1 MSDLTP
7 KPVRSAC
14 PPGAPQLPGGAKLGL
29 GEDAKVGVEVSPKKM
44 LWLSGRHGRV
54 FLKEDGTAG
63 FKTKAIKIKSLAK
76 VAVGASAKQGKIKAA
91 APDVSVTDLKLKL
104 AGAAALVT
112 MGKALPVAQ
121 SIKVPGTPASV
132 LLAANVGAP
141 SPLPDKGGWAL
152 DLQALNVSLR
162 C

>member
-1 MSDLTP
+1 MRAHE
-7 KPVRSAC
+7 VRVGRE
-14 PPGAPQLPGGAKLGL
+14 GA
-29 GEDAKVGVEVSPKKM
+29 
-44 LWLSGRHGRV
+44 
-54 FLKEDGTAG
+54 
-63 FKTKAIKIKSLAK
+63 
-76 VAVGASAKQGKIKAA
+76 
-91 APDVSVTDLKLKL
+91 LKLKL